1 MDKFIIYGGNAL
13 RGTVTISGS
22 KNAALPILCSSI
34 LADGLCTFNNV
45 PRLKDIKTICEVLT
59 QLGIK
64 ADRPAQNTVVLDPT
78 DINSYEA
85 PYDLVKSMR
94 ASILVL
100 GPLLAKYGKA
110 KVSLPGG
117 CAIGV
122 RPIDLHL
129 KAFAKMGAEI
139 ELSHGYVIATT
150 KKLKGTRIVF
160 DSTTVGGTE
169 NVMMAACLAEGTTI
183 IEGAA
188 REPEVVDL
196 AEALNVMGACI
207 EGVGESTVVIEGV
220 KSLSGLN
227 YDIIPDRIELA
238 TFLVAAAITKGK
250 LTIKG
255 GRAGHVL
262 AVIDKLM
269 EMGIQIEERSG
280 GNIQVNGDCDLRPVD
295 VETVPYPGFP
305 TDMQAQIMSL
315 ACIADGASSITEN
328 IFENRFMHVP
338 ELMRMGAKL
347 EEKGTTVIVRGIDR
361 FQGASVM
368 ATDLRAS
375 ASLVLAALNASGYT
389 EIRRIYHLDRGY
401 EGLDQKLIK
410 LGAEV
415 SREKGGL

>member
-1 MDKFIIYGGNAL
+1 MDKFIIYGGNRL
-13 RGTVTISGS
+13 KGQVRISGS

-34 LADGLCTFNNV
+34 LADSPCTYTNV
-45 PRLKDIKTICEVLT
+45 PRLMDISTICAVLGK
-59 QLGIK
+59 LGIK
-64 ADRPAQNTVVLDPT
+64 VKRPEQNTIVLDPT
-78 DINSYEA
+78 AIDSFEA

-94 ASILVL
+94 ASIQVL

-129 KAFAKMGAEI
+129 KALTKMGADI
-139 ELSHGYVIATT
+139 DLSHGYVMASADR
-150 KKLKGTRIVF
+150 LSGAHIVF
-160 DSTTVGGTE
+160 EKTTVGGTE
-169 NVMMAACLAEGTTI
+169 NIMCAACLAEGTTI

-188 REPEVVDL
+188 MEPEVVDL
-196 AEALNVMGACI
+196 AGALNAMGACI
-207 EGVGESTVVIEGV
+207 EGAGTSTMVIEGV
-220 KSLSGLN
+220 KSLSGLD
-227 YDIIPDRIELA
+227 YAVIPDRIELG
-238 TFLVAAAITKGK
+238 TLMVAAAITKGR

-255 GRAGHVL
+255 GRADHVT
-262 AVIDKLM
+262 AIINKLT
-269 EMGIQIEERSG
+269 EMGVAIEARQDG
-280 GNIQVNGDCDLRPVD
+280 DILVNGEGDLKPVQ

-315 ACIADGASSITEN
+315 ACVAHGVSSITEN

-338 ELMRMGAKL
+338 ELMRMGGNL
-347 EEKGTTVIVRGIDR
+347 DEKGTTVIVRGIER
-361 FQGASVM
+361 FQGATVM

-401 EGLDQKLIK
+401 EGLDKKLVA

-415 SREKGGL
+415 TREKGGL

>member
-1 MDKFIIYGGNAL
+1 M
-13 RGTVTISGS
+13 
-22 KNAALPILCSSI
+22 
-34 LADGLCTFNNV
+34 
-45 PRLKDIKTICEVLT
+45 
-59 QLGIK
+59 
-64 ADRPAQNTVVLDPT
+64 
-78 DINSYEA
+78 
-85 PYDLVKSMR
+85 
-94 ASILVL
+94 L

-139 ELSHGYVIATT
+139 ELSHGYVIANT

-169 NVMMAACLAEGTTI
+169 NVMMAACLADGTTV

-196 AEALNVMGACI
+196 AEALNAMGAHI
-207 EGVGESTVVIEGV
+207 EGVGESTMVIEGV

-255 GRAGHVL
+255 GRVGHVL

-280 GNIQVNGDCDLRPVD
+280 GTIQVNGDCDLKPVD

-338 ELMRMGAKL
+338 ELMRMGANL